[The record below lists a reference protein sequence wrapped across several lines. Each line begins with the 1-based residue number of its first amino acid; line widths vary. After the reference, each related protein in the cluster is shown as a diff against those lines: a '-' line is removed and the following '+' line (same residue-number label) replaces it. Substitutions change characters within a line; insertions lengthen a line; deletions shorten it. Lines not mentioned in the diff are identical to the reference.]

1 MQAVESPWRVQRDRV
16 LIKIMAFR
24 YYFMHLPQLSSSLN
38 ESHQRGGSR
47 KDSAMRPGEIQG
59 PDYTRTDAD
68 KDGGNFQSSHQDP

>member
-1 MQAVESPWRVQRDRV
+1 
-16 LIKIMAFR
+16 
-24 YYFMHLPQLSSSLN
+24 MHFPQLSSSLN
-38 ESHQRGGSR
+38 ESHQRGENT